1 MKKALF
7 FAGLA
12 ASLLFVGC
20 NKEAD
25 LAGNGRPVGIILSD
39 AATRTVNDGLST
51 KWVNGDALNVFY
63 APAGT
68 TEYSANV
75 KFVVDD
81 ADANHAAGTAD
92 LTASAYDWYLLY
104 PYDSH
109 VTTPASTK
117 SGYLTI
123 GSSAS
128 GKQKQTGIDN
138 MAHLAEKNLPVYG
151 VAKNV
156 AADAT
161 IEVGMKHLSSVVAV
175 NLTNGTTEPLSVD
188 EVTFTAPEPIVGTYY
203 VDFTGEELVLTGSG
217 NSFVSNSA
225 VLTVTD
231 ATVAAGASAKFYLA
245 VKPFAAKAGD
255 KLVVKVH
262 AGDLVFEKEVVLPS
276 AVAFKNGSIKT
287 LNVTYTGGT
296 EVQPS
301 SLADIAA
308 MDKDTDV
315 LTQEVLVVAKNAK
328 GIMLAQGDVYLQAFA
343 NAGVEGTIGDIVT
356 VAGKVGEYAG
366 LKQIVDPVVTVVSSG
381 SEVVLPEPKVLDA
394 LDEYAS
400 DKIELIRYSGTLNV
414 SGTYYNVIVSGS
426 TRKGSIQYPIDT
438 EALAALDKK
447 VITATGFFTGLSG
460 GDQYVNMMSTSV
472 EEYQGNVFDVTPQQ
486 ISVAAT
492 ATSAEINVSGNVDW
506 TAEATEGATLDK
518 TSGTGDGVITV
529 SFPANTDTGNPK
541 EYSVY
546 VRTAATGVNDEFTVE
561 ITQAKAI
568 SSDEPM
574 FVKITSSADLVS
586 GKYLIVSEE
595 GGVAMKDAV
604 DVGGGSNTIAV
615 TVADNVI
622 AVTDELK
629 AAQFTFDLTNG
640 FIQGPNGKYIGNTSS
655 GSNGLKAQDTGLE
668 NTISIASDGNVDV
681 VSSETYLRYN
691 ANAGDANL
699 RFRYYKAASY
709 ANQKAIQLY
718 KLINDGGVTPPPVV
732 ATLSSIAVS
741 GQKTV
746 FNVGDTFSFDGK
758 VTATYSDGSTKDI
771 TASATVSTPDLSTA
785 GTKEVTVTYTEGD
798 VTKEAKYNVT
808 VNAAAAHAGTLE
820 DPYTVADA
828 MAATEALGEGKTSSD
843 SYYTKGIIS
852 EISEVSP
859 DYGNA
864 TYFISDD
871 GTTGSQFK
879 VFRGRFVGNVNFSAA
894 DQIQVGDEVVVYGK
908 LTYYKP
914 SNGGASE
921 IEVAQNNYIYSLK
934 RNGTAIHALGASAD
948 KKTVSSAASTVTV
961 NVYGDVAWT
970 AAADNGATVSPSSG
984 NGIGSFAVSIP
995 ANEST
1000 TATKTYTIT
1009 VSASG
1014 LEPVTLVVTQ
1024 DKKDASG
1031 AVTVVADKDFLAAN
1045 KDGAIDD
1052 VISYTNSTEYSGSVT
1067 ELRVYKGKTLT
1078 VTAADGHVMKSIK
1091 MTCTADGTTKYG
1103 PGCWGAGAPE
1113 GYTFE
1118 GKVGTWTGS
1127 ASSVAFTATDNQVR
1141 IIELVVIYE

>member
-128 GKQKQTGIDN
+128 GKQKQAGIDN

-203 VDFTGEELVLTGSG
+203 VDFTGEELALTGSG

-262 AGDLVFEKEVVLPS
+262 AGELVFEKEVVLPS
-276 AVAFKNGSIKT
+276 AVAFKNGSLKT
-287 LNVTYTGGT
+287 PNVTYTGGT
-296 EVQPS
+296 EIQPS

-315 LTQEVLVVAKNAK
+315 LTQEVLVVAKNSK

-343 NAGVEGTIGDIVT
+343 NAGVNGAIGDIVT

-438 EALAALDKK
+438 ESLAALNDK

-518 TSGTGDGVITV
+518 TSGNGDGVITV
-529 SFPANTDTGNPK
+529 SFPANTDTENPK

-574 FVKITSSADLVS
+574 FVKVTSSADLTD
-586 GKYLIVSEE
+586 GRYLIVYED
-595 GGVAMKDAV
+595 GNVAMTDAV
-604 DVGGGSNTIAV
+604 DAVGNGTGITISDK
-615 TVADNVI
+615 TVA
-622 AVTDELK
+622 ATDETRAL
-629 AAQFTFDLTNG
+629 AFTITLSDG
-640 FIQGPNGKYIGNTSS
+640 FIQGPNGKYIGQS
-655 GSNGLKAQDTGLE
+655 GDSNGMVISDTGIK
-668 NTISIASDGNVDV
+668 NDISIEASGDADV
-681 VSSETYLRYN
+681 ASGTNHLRYN
-691 ANAGDANL
+691 AAANQL

-746 FNVGDTFSFDGK
+746 FNVGDTFAFNGK
-758 VTATYSDGSTKDI
+758 VTATYSDGSTKDV

-808 VNAAAAHAGTLE
+808 VNAASAHAGTLE

-852 EISEVSP
+852 EIVEVSA

-864 TYFISDD
+864 TYFISDN
-871 GTTGSQFK
+871 GTIGTQFK

-894 DQIQVGDEVVVYGK
+894 DQIQVGDEVVIYGK

-948 KKTVSSAASTVTV
+948 KKTVSSAASTVAV

-970 AAADNGATVSPSSG
+970 AAADNGATVSPASG

-1031 AVTVVADKDFLAAN
+1031 AITVVADKDFLAAN
-1045 KDGAIDD
+1045 KDGTIDD
-1052 VISYTNSTEYSGSVT
+1052 VISYTNSSNYGSTTVT
-1067 ELRVYKGKTLT
+1067 ELRVYKGQTLT
-1078 VTAADGHVMKSIK
+1078 VTAAGGHVMKSIK
-1091 MTCTADGTTKYG
+1091 MTCTAEGTEKQG